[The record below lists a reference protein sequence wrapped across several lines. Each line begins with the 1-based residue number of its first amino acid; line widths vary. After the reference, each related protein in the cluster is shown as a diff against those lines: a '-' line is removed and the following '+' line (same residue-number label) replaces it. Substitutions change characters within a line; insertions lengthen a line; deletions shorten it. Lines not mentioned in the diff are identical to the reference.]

1 MREPLAEPGR
11 TVSEE
16 RVLAGCRVQ
25 LSWTEEDLGP
35 FWSGGQNWGH

>member
-1 MREPLAEPGR
+1 MREPQAEPGR

-25 LSWTEEDLGP
+25 LSWTEEDLGTLIP
-35 FWSGGQNWGH
+35 GSG